1 MAKWKLAGAY
11 VRERRAAEALELLV
25 PLEPEFSQQYE
36 VVLGLGLSYYLEGEL
51 EQAAQYLDRALT
63 IRAPR
68 TSLLNALADVYLK
81 LGEPDKARPLLERSL
96 KLDGSQEAIQET
108 LSTLPTG

>member
-1 MAKWKLAGAY
+1 
-11 VRERRAAEALELLV
+11 
-25 PLEPEFSQQYE
+25 
-36 VVLGLGLSYYLEGEL
+36 
-51 EQAAQYLDRALT
+51 
-63 IRAPR
+63 
-68 TSLLNALADVYLK
+68 VYLK